1 MRAVLFTTV
10 LALAAAAAAAAA
22 AAGPAAVVY
31 EETSLPGEAMDQFV
45 ARISPRAVAATEHDR
60 VMHCGVIGHAGDRYS
75 IRIGTSGTWQS
86 CRIDLTNTVDGF
98 ASTGVTFRTATSD
111 QDSKQGFTDTDFKRP
126 RGYIA
131 YGDVV
136 RYQEGRTK
144 DKPVSTR

>member
-1 MRAVLFTTV
+1 MRTVLFTAL
-10 LALAAAAAAAAA
+10 LALATAAAA
-22 AAGPAAVVY
+22 AAGPAAVY
-31 EETSLPGEAMDQFV
+31 EETSSPGEAMDQFV
-45 ARISPRAVAATEHDR
+45 ARISPRAVATTEQNR
-60 VMHCGVIGHAGDRYS
+60 VMHCGVIGQSGDRYS

-111 QDSKQGFTDTDFKRP
+111 QDSKRGFTDTDFKRP

-131 YGDVV
+131 YDGVV

-144 DKPVSTR
+144 DRPVSTR